1 MFCLNYNIKFISF
14 DKIFIK
20 SLKKK
25 YSFNFYIKC
34 VEIKKKSKYNIQFI
48 TQK

>member
-20 SLKKK
+20 K
-25 YSFNFYIKC
+25 
-34 VEIKKKSKYNIQFI
+34 IKKNTISIFILNVLKLRKNQNILFNL
-48 TQK
+48 